1 MQIHLQSVNKMN
13 ERKAKLLYKLII
25 NGTRDF
31 QNSTLLFRSTS
42 QMAIILLSCN
52 TQQNSK
58 TSRRS
63 DDIQYDKKVYKRTL
77 LYMMKLR

>member
-13 ERKAKLLYKLII
+13 ERKAILLYKLII

-31 QNSTLLFRSTS
+31 QNSTLLNC
-42 QMAIILLSCN
+42 CN

-58 TSRRS
+58 TSPRS
-63 DDIQYDKKVYKRTL
+63 DDIQYDKKYTKE
-77 LYMMKLR
+77 LYCM